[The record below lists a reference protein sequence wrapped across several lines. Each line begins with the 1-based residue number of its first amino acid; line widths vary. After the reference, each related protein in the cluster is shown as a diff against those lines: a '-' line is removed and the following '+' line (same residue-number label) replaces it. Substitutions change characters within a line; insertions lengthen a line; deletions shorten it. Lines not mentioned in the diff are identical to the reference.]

1 VVGVYV
7 VGVYVEHGHLAVS
20 VVWTSLHTWSTGY
33 SCPGQLTAETD
44 LVLVV
49 EAQSTHWVHVVHS
62 DGTHVGIHVVVGV
75 YVVGVYVVG
84 VYVVGVYVVGVYV
97 VGVIV

>member
-1 VVGVYV
+1 MVGVYV

-49 EAQSTHWVHVVHS
+49 EAQSTHGVHEDHGVVS
-62 DGTHVGIHVVVGV
+62 QVGLHEAKIK
-75 YVVGVYVVG
+75 
-84 VYVVGVYVVGVYV
+84 
-97 VGVIV
+97 